1 MYKVLVIEDEIDI
14 RANLVEMMTLEHYQV
29 YESANGEEGIAMA
42 RQVQPDVILCDIIMP
57 KADGFQVLFELRN
70 DRPTATI
77 PFIFLTALA
86 DRSSNRHGMR
96 LGADDYIT
104 KPFSAGEVMDAI
116 RTQLTKRNQIAQE
129 YEERLETLRRNIIH
143 VLPHEMRTPLAGII
157 GCAEFLSM
165 EGEKI
170 EPERVRHISQI
181 VERSARRLE
190 RMIENYLL
198 YAQIEIISSDPARL
212 SELQQSR
219 LLDTGNLIYETAIKR
234 AEMYQRARD
243 LRLELNSAVIG
254 VSEENFSKIIDELLD
269 NAFKFSEIGTPVM
282 LEAEITPDRQYHL
295 SISDRGRGM
304 TQDEIKSIGAYIQF
318 ERTLYEQQGIGMGLT
333 IAYRLTKIHGGAFDI
348 DSTVQRG
355 TTVHLSFPIME

>member
-1 MYKVLVIEDEIDI
+1 MYKVLVIEDEYDI
-14 RANLVEMMTLEHYQV
+14 RANLTEMLTLEHFQV
-29 YESANGEEGIAMA
+29 FEAANGEEGIALA
-42 RQVQPDVILCDIIMP
+42 HEVQPDVILCDVMMP
-57 KADGFQVLFELRN
+57 KVDGFQVLFELRN
-70 DRPTATI
+70 ERPTATI

-86 DRSSNRHGMR
+86 DRGSNRHGMQ

-104 KPFSAGEVMDAI
+104 KPFSAGEVMDAV
-116 RTQLTKRNQIAQE
+116 RTQISKRQQIIQE

-170 EPERVRHISQI
+170 EQDRVKHISQI
-181 VERSARRLE
+181 IERSARRLE

-212 SELQQSR
+212 AELQQSR
-219 LLDTGNLIYETAIKR
+219 LIDTGNLIYETAIKR
-234 AEMYQRARD
+234 AESYQRAKD

-254 VSEENFSKIIDELLD
+254 VSDENFSKIMDELLD
-269 NAFKFSEIGTPVM
+269 NAFKFSEIGTPVRI
-282 LEAEITPDRQYHL
+282 EAEITPDRLYHVI
-295 SISDRGRGM
+295 ISDRGRGM

-333 IAYRLTKIHGGAFDI
+333 IAYRLTKIHGGGFEI

-355 TTVHLSFPIME
+355 TRVHLSFPITE